1 MTHPISPAQR
11 AAVMLELL
19 DHSPELG
26 ARATLF
32 GCPVELTFPHGLE
45 DGWTLEGL
53 RNRLRYEVSL
63 AAATPPA
70 TPRVA
75 DPSSDSGPGNPSTQ
89 AAPEEASASARDVC
103 AVCDGRGYVP
113 FAEQSLMAANCVTCS
128 GTGQASG
135 SARAGDAERQA
146 WMASWEDP
154 RPKLPPDMSW
164 VEFADVSES
173 VDPARL
179 RMSAPEGPSVPA
191 AEVLLHERGLL
202 RAQVAVLAR
211 RLTDARAELA
221 AERNVVEAATALA
234 RGNGDDAIRAEEAAR
249 TAGADTLTAWADE
262 LQAEADELPEYA
274 HGEYWRCL
282 NDRISETRARA
293 TGLVTR

>member
-1 MTHPISPAQR
+1 MINPTPTQR
-11 AAVMLELL
+11 AAVLLELL
-19 DHSPELG
+19 PPDPT
-26 ARATLF
+26 RADIWYPVLYGHRVALQFPDGINLDTLA
-32 GCPVELTFPHGLE
+32 
-45 DGWTLEGL
+45 
-53 RNRLRYEVSL
+53 RLREALMDV
-63 AAATPPA
+63 A

-128 GTGQASG
+128 GTGQASA

-293 TGLVTR
+293 AGLVTR